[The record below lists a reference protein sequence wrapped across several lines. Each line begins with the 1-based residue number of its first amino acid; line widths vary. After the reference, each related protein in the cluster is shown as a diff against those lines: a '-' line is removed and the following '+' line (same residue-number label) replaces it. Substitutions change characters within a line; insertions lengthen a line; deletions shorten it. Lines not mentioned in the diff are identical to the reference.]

1 MPGWT
6 PVFAQASDSG
16 AKPVMRQA
24 WLASFARWARDNQLG
39 LFGLVVV
46 GGIVLCGLFGGWLA
60 PYDPF
65 KIQIADRMM
74 PPSLEHFFGTD
85 KLGRDVLSRVLVGS
99 NLALQVG
106 VLSVGISIVMG
117 CVLGLVAGYAP
128 RWLDNA
134 MLLVFDSIYSFPT
147 VILGLALVTLFGPS
161 TTTLIGL
168 VIAYQTPAYARLIR
182 TSTLGVMTSEYIL
195 AIRSIG
201 ASPARI
207 LLVHVL
213 PNVIGPVLIVACMDI
228 PAIIA
233 LEASLTFLGMGV
245 PPPSPSWGRILEEG
259 IESIADAPWIVVAGG
274 APIILATLG
283 FTFFG
288 ESLRDLLDPK
298 LRGAER

>member
-46 GGIVLCGLFGGWLA
+46 GGIVLCGLFGGRLA

-99 NLALQVG
+99 SLALQVG